1 MVSKS
6 LVLLF
11 VLLSIGC
18 STGTTYEERFAVVFP
33 VFMDQLDRAEA
44 RLVYVEDQIHERNY
58 TEDAHQQ
65 LAKMASDIRTE
76 ILQIRFAL
84 ARAGA
89 EFDGEALKSAADT
102 IPALFEKTEQLHYKA
117 ITSDSD

>member
-18 STGTTYEERFAVVFP
+18 ATGTTYEERFAVVFP
-33 VFMDQLDRAEA
+33 VFMDQLDRAED
-44 RLVYVEDQIHERNY
+44 RLVYVEEEFQSSSY
-58 TEDAHQQ
+58 SEDAHKQ
-65 LAKMASDIRTE
+65 LTKMAGDIRTE
-76 ILQIRFAL
+76 ILEIRFAL

-102 IPALFEKTEQLHYKA
+102 IPAIFAKTERLHYLVV
-117 ITSDSD
+117 TSDFE